1 MKLFD
6 LHCDTALELYLQ
18 KQPLKNGS
26 LHVSLD
32 KAAAFDPYIQTMAIW
47 SDASLTDEQ
56 AYTQFLK
63 AAVHLKE
70 ELAKNDILLI
80 ENCTSLHR
88 KHSRSAIL
96 AVEDARILNGDLTR
110 LEQLH
115 RSGVRFLTLTWSGET
130 CIGGSHDTVAPLTDF
145 GRAVVSACFDIGIVP
160 DLSHASRCVT
170 AEVIAM
176 AKNAGKPVIA
186 THSNS
191 FSIHAHTRNLT
202 DAEFCAIAETG
213 GVIGISLCRPHLSDG
228 KCAISDVIRHIK
240 HFLSLGGENT
250 LCLGC
255 DFDGI
260 DTPPDGIA
268 SIADLPKL
276 YGGMIDAG
284 ISEEITQKIFFE
296 NAYGFATANI

>member
-32 KAAAFDPYIQTMAIW
+32 KAAAFDSYIQTMAIW
-47 SDASLTDEQ
+47 SDASLADEQ

-63 AAVHLKE
+63 AAANLKE
-70 ELAKNDILLI
+70 ELEKNDILLI
-80 ENCTSLHR
+80 ENGTSLHR
-88 KHSRSAIL
+88 KPGRSAIL

-110 LEQLH
+110 LAQLH
-115 RSGVRFLTLTWSGET
+115 RFGVRFLTLTWSGET
-130 CIGGSHDTVAPLTDF
+130 CIGGSHDTDAPLTNF

-160 DLSHASRCVT
+160 DLSHASRRVT

-176 AKNAGKPVIA
+176 AKSAGKPVIA

-191 FSIHAHTRNLT
+191 FSVHAHTRNLT

-213 GVIGISLCRPHLSDG
+213 GIVGISLCRPHLSDG
-228 KCAISDVIRHIK
+228 KCAIPDVIRHIK

-260 DTPPDGIA
+260 DTPPDGIE
-268 SIADLPKL
+268 SIADLPAL
-276 YGGMIDAG
+276 YGAMLDAG

-296 NAYGFATANI
+296 NAYGFAAANI